1 MKILSPHFLLPPLD
15 PTLPHFSVTSLNV
28 QRERERDDSEE
39 EVLPRCDSERERDD
53 LRGMLEFLLLNQ
65 PSQVQVRAKYEEDRN
80 LGFQKLGN
88 FK

>member
-1 MKILSPHFLLPPLD
+1 MRE
-15 PTLPHFSVTSLNV
+15 VTEKGGSGGSRGGNIKSG
-28 QRERERDDSEE
+28 DNSED
-39 EVLPRCDSERERDD
+39 EVLPMVGVIVSRRDD
-53 LRGMLEFLLLNQ
+53 LRGMLEFLSLNQ